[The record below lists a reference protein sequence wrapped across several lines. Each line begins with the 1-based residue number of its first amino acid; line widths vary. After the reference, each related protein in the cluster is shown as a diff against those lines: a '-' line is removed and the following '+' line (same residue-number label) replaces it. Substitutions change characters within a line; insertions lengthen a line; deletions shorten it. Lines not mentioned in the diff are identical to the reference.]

1 MRPSAAPERDQNP
14 QPPQPLSPSVRIIS
28 PTLRGERRERLES
41 AARAGKLTQIAAS
54 ETLAEESLPRL
65 AAQSLWLLL
74 ISGALYALEIGAARQ
89 SQHSGPLLGDGPLA
103 LRVGLLLAANILGYV
118 LMIPAHEAMHA
129 LVILGLGGRPR
140 FGLRLPLAAYCT
152 APNQL
157 FLRNGY
163 LTVALAPL
171 VALSVAAVVL
181 AWLAPDI
188 AALLLLA
195 AAGNV
200 SGAVGDLAVVNEVR
214 KQPPTTLIADTA
226 TGYIAYS
233 EAL

>member
-1 MRPSAAPERDQNP
+1 MRPSTAPERDETP
-14 QPPQPLSPSVRIIS
+14 HTPEPLSPDVRIIS
-28 PTLRGERRERLES
+28 PTLKGKRRQRLEQ
-41 AARAGKLTQIAAS
+41 AARAGRLTPIAAS
-54 ETLAEESLPRL
+54 DALAEESLPRL

-74 ISGALYALEIGAARQ
+74 VSGALYALAIGAARQ
-89 SQHSGPLLGDGPLA
+89 LQHSGQLLGDGPLA
-103 LRVGLLLAANILGYV
+103 ARVGLLLAANILGYV

-163 LTVALAPL
+163 LAVALAPL
-171 VALSVAAVVL
+171 VILSVAAVAL
-181 AWLAPDI
+181 AWLAPDV

-195 AAGNV
+195 VAGNV

-214 KQPPTTLIADTA
+214 KRPPTTLIADTA
-226 TGYIAYS
+226 TGYIAYR
-233 EAL
+233 EGV